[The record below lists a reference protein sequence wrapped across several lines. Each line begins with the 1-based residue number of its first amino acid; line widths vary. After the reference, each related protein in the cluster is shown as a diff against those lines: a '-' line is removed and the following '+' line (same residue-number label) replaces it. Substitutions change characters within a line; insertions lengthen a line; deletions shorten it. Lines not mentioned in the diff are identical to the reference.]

1 MNNIIIEIKKITLEG
16 INSRIT
22 EAEEW
27 ITVLG
32 NRMAE
37 IPAIE
42 QNKEKKKNVRKRG
55 QSPRPLGQH

>member
-1 MNNIIIEIKKITLEG
+1 MNNIIFEINKITLAG

-32 NRMAE
+32 KRMAE
-37 IPAIE
+37 IPALE
-42 QNKEKKKNVRKRG
+42 QNKEKKKKRM
-55 QSPRPLGQH
+55 